1 MGMGAAFEEV
11 LAAAGTGAEWAL
23 TALFRE
29 FQPALLSYL
38 HFRDLNE
45 ADDLAQEVWL
55 GVGRGLARFE
65 GDEAAFRAWLF
76 TIARRRVADL
86 RRHRA
91 RHPSDAVLDEHLDA
105 RAAGDDPEG
114 SALASVQADDALAR
128 ITASLPPD
136 QAEVVVLR
144 LVGGLDAAQVAS
156 VLGKRPGAVRAL
168 QHRALK
174 RLAKIFSPE
183 GITQ

>member
-1 MGMGAAFEEV
+1 MSPGTAFDEV
-11 LAAAGTGAEWAL
+11 LAAATTGAEWAL

-38 HFRDLNE
+38 RFRDPNE
-45 ADDLAQEVWL
+45 ADDLAQEVWV

-86 RRHRA
+86 RRTRA
-91 RHPSDAVLDEHLDA
+91 RRPVDALPDERLDAVAA
-105 RAAGDDPEG
+105 RDDPEG

-128 ITASLPPD
+128 ITACLPPD

-144 LVGGLDAAQVAS
+144 LLGGLDAAQVGA

-174 RLAKIFSPE
+174 RLAKVFSPE
-183 GITQ
+183 GITP